1 MITATSPL
9 FTVFYGRLF
18 IKEAILP
25 IDIFNVV
32 LVFIGMMCI
41 VKPPFLFGTVDELY
55 SNDPE
60 AIYAVIAITL
70 GSIFLQPTVYVI
82 LRILKGIHH
91 LHNCLTLL
99 SHLRSFFPS
108 KNLGKLKMVQNWF
121 KHMTEYVEIFASSS
135 RNARVIKSLIM
146 MEWEN

>member
-1 MITATSPL
+1 MMLNFFILKHLPLADTVMITATSPL
-9 FTVFYGRLF
+9 FTVFFGHLF

-41 VKPPFLFGTVDELY
+41 VKPPFLFGSVDELY

-60 AIYAVIAITL
+60 AIYAVIVLTL
-70 GSIFLQPTVYVI
+70 GSIFLQPIVYVI

-99 SHLRSFFPS
+99 SHLHSFSLKKPW
-108 KNLGKLKMVQNWF
+108 KIENGAKLFQ
-121 KHMTEYVEIFASSS
+121 TYDGIC
-135 RNARVIKSLIM
+135 
-146 MEWEN
+146 

>member
-1 MITATSPL
+1 MMLNFLIFKHLPLADTVMITATSPL
-9 FTVFYGRLF
+9 FTVFFGHLF

-41 VKPPFLFGTVDELY
+41 VRPPFLFGSVDELY

-60 AIYAVIAITL
+60 AIYAVIVLTL
-70 GSIFLQPTVYVI
+70 GSIFLQPIVYVI

-91 LHNCLTLL
+91 LHNCLILL
-99 SHLRSFFPS
+99 SHLHSFFPS
-108 KNLGKLKMVQNWF
+108 SVYFQP
-121 KHMTEYVEIFASSS
+121 
-135 RNARVIKSLIM
+135 
-146 MEWEN
+146 

>member
-1 MITATSPL
+1 
-9 FTVFYGRLF
+9 
-18 IKEAILP
+18 
-25 IDIFNVV
+25 
-32 LVFIGMMCI
+32 MCI
-41 VKPPFLFGTVDELY
+41 VKPPFLFGSVDELY

-99 SHLRSFFPS
+99 SHLHSFSLKKPW
-108 KNLGKLKMVQNWF
+108 KIENGAKLFQ
-121 KHMTEYVEIFASSS
+121 TYDGIC
-135 RNARVIKSLIM
+135 
-146 MEWEN
+146 

>member
-41 VKPPFLFGTVDELY
+41 VKPPFLFGSVDELY

-82 LRILKGIHH
+82 LRILKGIHD

-108 KNLGKLKMVQNWF
+108 KNLGKLKMVQN
-121 KHMTEYVEIFASSS
+121 
-135 RNARVIKSLIM
+135 
-146 MEWEN
+146 

>member
-41 VKPPFLFGTVDELY
+41 VKPPFLFGTINELY
-55 SNDPE
+55 SEDPE
-60 AIYAVIAITL
+60 AIYAVIVLTL

-82 LRILKGIHH
+82 LRILKGNDSPH
-91 LHNCLTLL
+91 LHNCLTLFSL
-99 SHLRSFFPS
+99 SQKTL
-108 KNLGKLKMVQNWF
+108 
-121 KHMTEYVEIFASSS
+121 
-135 RNARVIKSLIM
+135 
-146 MEWEN
+146 EN

>member
-1 MITATSPL
+1 MMLNFLILKHLPLADTVMITATSPL
-9 FTVFYGRLF
+9 FTVFFGRLF

-41 VKPPFLFGTVDELY
+41 VKPPFLFGSVDELY

-60 AIYAVIAITL
+60 AIYAVIVLTL
-70 GSIFLQPTVYVI
+70 GSIFLQPIVYVI

-91 LHNCLTLL
+91 LHNCLILL
-99 SHLRSFFPS
+99 SHLHSFFPS
-108 KNLGKLKMVQNWF
+108 SVYFQP
-121 KHMTEYVEIFASSS
+121 
-135 RNARVIKSLIM
+135 
-146 MEWEN
+146 